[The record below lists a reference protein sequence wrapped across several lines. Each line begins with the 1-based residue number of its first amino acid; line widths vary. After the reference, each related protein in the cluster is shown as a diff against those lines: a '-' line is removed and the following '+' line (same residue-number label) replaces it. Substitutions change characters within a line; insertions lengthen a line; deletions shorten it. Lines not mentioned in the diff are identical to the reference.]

1 VSLGQ
6 EIPHIRNKTWK
17 RVRKKGEVTDIR
29 ALIHHATPSFTC
41 QLPHPNQNRRSMTNR
56 QAKDDISL
64 PGTRRYKIL

>member
-29 ALIHHATPSFTC
+29 ALIHHAPILTRIAGLWQTD
-41 QLPHPNQNRRSMTNR
+41 